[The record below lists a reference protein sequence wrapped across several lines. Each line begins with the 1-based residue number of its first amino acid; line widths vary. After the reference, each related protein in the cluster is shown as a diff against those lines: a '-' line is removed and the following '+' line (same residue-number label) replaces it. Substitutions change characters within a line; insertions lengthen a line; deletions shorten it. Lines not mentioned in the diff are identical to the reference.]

1 MIRVRFA
8 KGWRMYQPGEVAA
21 FGAAIVDQLVA
32 TGFATVIDEKA
43 EGADAKVAEKAT
55 KAKAKPAAEEAA
67 SEDGGQR

>member
-8 KGWRMYQPGEVAA
+8 KAWRMYQPGEVAA
-21 FGAAIVDQLVA
+21 FEANIVDQLVA
-32 TGFATVIDEKA
+32 TGFAAVIDEKA
-43 EGADAKVAEKAT
+43 EVAEAKGAEKAS